1 MFRKILI
8 AVVAS
13 LSLLSPLAL
22 PAQTQA
28 HEVHRRPVHEF
39 GVYFRGCNR
48 EAWRCGG
55 EYRCREDALHA
66 AHHLRE
72 RGFEACV
79 R

>member
-13 LSLLSPLAL
+13 LTLLSPLAL
-22 PAQTQA
+22 PSQTEA
-28 HEVHRRPVHEF
+28 REIHRRSHEF
-39 GVYFRGCNR
+39 RVYFRGCSR

-55 EYRCREDALHA
+55 EYRCREDALRACHR
-66 AHHLRE
+66 LRE
-72 RGFEACV
+72 RGFEVYV